1 MATVRGMTPEA
12 IRALLKKEIG
22 DYQALSIA
30 VNSAKGAS
38 ESAIAEVGK
47 IRNDLENMNFDFE
60 FDDSKLNAAMEQFDK
75 DMEALNNSLD
85 EVKTEALAR
94 ENKLTALEQALNQDR
109 TKFNNEMLEMAKEL
123 SDSKEQLQTSM
134 DETSKKL
141 NDNVT
146 DLVNNLGE
154 EFEGG
159 FDSLRTMFDNTLSSF
174 QSNMRREFD
183 GNLEYVLGEVQ
194 SLEEKQDAKTKELSK
209 SLGKDLAK
217 LNSDLT
223 DAFGND
229 LKSLESRQNSKTDAL
244 GKDLKNY
251 QSKTDSK
258 VSTLLSELDKAKAYA
273 DGFMQPGNLV
283 WNPMALDNARDI
295 TSNNNNVSVKY
306 EENTGRPSGTGVKL
320 TKTGI
325 STSYVS
331 YGGPKYATFDAAKG
345 NWFQLSAW
353 VKSSVDLPAGAL
365 GILTES
371 LAPIY
376 APEIPANTWTKL
388 SGEGTPRYKISGEF
402 DYFQV
407 YLTQRFPSGDTVII
421 SDPHAVQKVTSDL
434 IVDGAVVAGKIATD
448 AVEARNIV
456 SGAVTAGKIAA
467 DAVTANNIAAGAV
480 LAGKIGANAVT
491 ANNIAAG
498 AVTAGKIDVDAVD
511 ANNIKSGA
519 ITAGKIAT
527 DAVLARNIAAD
538 TIGAKHIMAKAIGTD
553 QLAANAVTAEK
564 IKGKSIDASKIVA
577 GSIGANELT
586 SNAVTADKLAAK
598 AVTSD
603 KIDANAVTAQKIAS
617 KAINGDHIQANSID
631 ATKLTIMPGN
641 LFPDPHFQDPTWGK
655 SGTSYAHKNNGGE
668 FRMFPNGKQVGTYY
682 QPEGIGDGALMLE
695 PGASYRITMNVY
707 GGSQIPEGSK
717 FLVYLK
723 YRNSSGRY
731 VPSGRVEVPVTGG
744 AASVESAIFTAPDNA
759 SSSLYTIGFFAFFD
773 GNGGMI
779 SIWDVQLTRAADA
792 SLIVKGGVQADHI
805 ASGAIT
811 TDHMSAN
818 SIDGDRIKSNTLDA
832 DKIRAK
838 SLTSDHVT
846 FKNGFIKNAMI
857 GNAQITSSKIK
868 ELDAGKIK
876 TGTLDA
882 NRIGAN
888 SIDSAKIAAGSIDS
902 SHIKAD
908 SITVKELHAGTVVP
922 LGASLIYSEP
932 RTSGAVPEPI
942 WHTVFNS
949 ELGDKE
955 GGFYRPQGYPWR
967 TNSSARG
974 KNVQAFIPKRLVKVQ
989 PGKKYRVRF
998 WARATAANSQ
1008 LFMALKSQDGSDAV
1022 ATGRVESGS
1031 YVDESYGTWD
1041 GWTGMRQDHSKN
1053 PKGGFLLWR
1062 FEVPTR
1068 DTLVETLITFKPDVE
1083 YVYLEEVTFNHGWG
1097 KGTANQY
1104 IAGLA
1109 IDLDVVSQ
1117 EEVDAVQTKQIDDN
1131 KARINDIE
1139 ALQKKQ
1145 AKDNQAR
1152 IDGIEDVQKRQE
1164 RDNRARMQ
1172 DNRNRIDEIKS
1183 AQGAAQR
1190 AIDAEEKFRMRFGSG
1205 VNSTTYFS
1213 PNGNNYVEVGTLS
1226 STLSPTNNV
1235 TRARLKRYC
1244 SGYIVLIQNMENGAV
1259 DMQAWNVNNGAYHDT
1274 FDVVGGFGQ
1283 TVRKWL
1289 LMYQLYPS

>member
-60 FDDSKLNAAMEQFDK
+60 FDDSKLNAAMEKFDK
-75 DMEALNNSLD
+75 EMAELDKSLE
-85 EVKTEALAR
+85 EVQTEALAR
-94 ENKLTALEQALNQDR
+94 ENKLTALEKALNQDR
-109 TKFNNEMLEMAKEL
+109 ENFNKEMLEMAKEL

-154 EFEGG
+154 EFQGG
-159 FDSLRTMFDNTLSSF
+159 FDSLRTMFGNTLSSF

-194 SLEEKQDAKTKELSK
+194 SLEEKQDAKTKELNK

-244 GKDLKNY
+244 GKDLERYK
-251 QSKTDSK
+251 SKTDSK

-295 TSNNNNVSVKY
+295 TSNNNNTARVEY

-320 TKTGI
+320 TKG
-325 STSYVS
+325 SGATSYVS
-331 YGGPKYATFDAAKG
+331 YGGSKYATFDMTKG
-345 NWFQLSAW
+345 NQFQLSAW
-353 VKSSVDLPAGAL
+353 VKVSVDLPARGL
-365 GILTES
+365 GLTVKNC
-371 LAPIY
+371 APGY
-376 APEIPANTWTKL
+376 GDAIPANTWTKL
-388 SGEGTPRYKISGEF
+388 SVEVTPRYGGSDEF
-402 DYFQV
+402 GCFQV
-407 YLTQRFPSGDTVII
+407 YVTSSIPQGTTII
-421 SDPHAVQKVTSDL
+421 VSDPHAVQKVTSDL

-480 LAGKIGANAVT
+480 LAGKIGANAVI

-538 TIGAKHIMAKAIGTD
+538 SIGAKHIMAKAIGTD

-707 GGSQIPEGSK
+707 GGGQIPEGSK

-723 YRNSSGRY
+723 YKKSSGRY
-731 VPSGRVEVPVTGG
+731 VPTGRVEVPVTRGT
-744 AASVESAIFTAPDNA
+744 SVESAIFTAPDNA
-759 SSSLYTIGFFAFFD
+759 SSSLFTIGFFAFFD

-832 DKIRAK
+832 EKIRAK

-846 FKNGFIKNAMI
+846 FKNGFIDNAMI

-998 WARATAANSQ
+998 WARATAADSQ

-1053 PKGGFLLWR
+1053 PKGGFLLWG
-1062 FEVPTR
+1062 FKVPTR

-1097 KGTANQY
+1097 KGTADQY

-1145 AKDNQAR
+1145 
-1152 IDGIEDVQKRQE
+1152 E
-1164 RDNRARMQ
+1164 RDNRARIQ